1 MAPTLMDAT
10 SILINPWF
18 DLHRH
23 DEDATSEETGGT
35 DTTETEEPAE
45 SSAVESVAEDDT
57 SGDELGDAGKKALA
71 ETRAERNRA
80 KKEASDA
87 KKEAAEAKKRAAAA
101 EAKVAKFEEANK
113 TEAEK
118 LAARAEQAEARAK
131 AATER
136 AVKSEIKA
144 IASATFRDPTDADA
158 IGDLTAY
165 VSDDGDID
173 VERIKADLDD
183 LLERKPHWRKPEQ
196 APEPEPTQKRA
207 KPAPKPDPGQGPRKE
222 PGPVDF
228 RTADKAD
235 VDAEL
240 RRLGVRIR

>member
-1 MAPTLMDAT
+1 MAPTEMDAT

-23 DEDATSEETGGT
+23 DEDATSEETGDT
-35 DTTETEEPAE
+35 DTTETEEIAADSTTE
-45 SSAVESVAEDDT
+45 AEDDT
-57 SGDELGDAGKKALA
+57 SDDGLGDAGKKALA

-158 IGDLTAY
+158 IGDLTVY

-183 LLERKPHWRKPEQ
+183 LLERKPHWRKPEEVS
-196 APEPEPTQKRA
+196 EPEPTQKRS

-228 RTADKAD
+228 RTADKAT

-240 RRLGVRIR
+240 ARLGVRVRS